1 MDTSTHPLSW
11 SPFSSGFWL
20 PFKSLVTTASESIK
34 ASKST
39 QRESG
44 SALPEKRPMN
54 LSLPL
59 EVVQEVISPQQ
70 IVIIE
75 YFGQLLIRRFQEV
88 LRRKLI
94 VNTSKVSQLL
104 PISFSRGDGH

>member
-1 MDTSTHPLSW
+1 
-11 SPFSSGFWL
+11 
-20 PFKSLVTTASESIK
+20 
-34 ASKST
+34 
-39 QRESG
+39 
-44 SALPEKRPMN
+44 MN
-54 LSLPL
+54 VLLPL

-75 YFGQLLIRRFQEV
+75 YFGQLLIRRFQEA